1 MVKRFENMAAQGD
14 MLIRRVES
22 LPDGVEPIAPEGGK
36 HILTHSESGHHH
48 IVMERPGVEHFKSG
62 MDILRSYLVVP
73 EGEEV
78 DLVHERDHDTHETI
92 RFGAGT
98 YEILRQREA
107 DLGDN
112 WRMAAD

>member
-1 MVKRFENMAAQGD
+1 MKRFENMAAQGD
-14 MLIRRVES
+14 MLIRRIDS
-22 LPDGVEPIAPEGGK
+22 LPKGLKSIPSENGK

-48 IVMERPGVEHFKSG
+48 VVMERPGIQHFSG
-62 MDILRSYLVVP
+62 MDVLRSYLVVP

-107 DLGDN
+107 EFGDS

>member
-1 MVKRFENMAAQGD
+1 MKTFVNMAAQGD
-14 MLIRRVES
+14 MLIRRIES
-22 LPDGVEPIAPEGGK
+22 LPKGLKAIPPENGR

-48 IVMERPGVEHFKSG
+48 VVMERPGIQHFSG
-62 MDILRSYLVVP
+62 MDVLRSYLVVP

-78 DLVHERDHDTHETI
+78 DLLHERNHDTHETI
-92 RFGAGT
+92 RFGPGT

>member
-1 MVKRFENMAAQGD
+1 MKRFQTMAAQGD
-14 MLIRRVES
+14 MLIRRIDS
-22 LPDGVEPIAPEGGK
+22 LPEGVKPIDPENGK

-48 IVMERPGVEHFKSG
+48 VVMERPGVKHFSG
-62 MDILRSYLVVP
+62 MDLLRSYLVVP

-107 DLGDN
+107 DVGEG
-112 WRMAAD
+112 WRLAAD